1 MWSTIIIIYI
11 TIIHQMFN
19 SSKFNKY
26 VYMLYLTKIIPIKL
40 LSKKETMLEISK
52 II

>member
-11 TIIHQMFN
+11 TIVHQMFN

-26 VYMLYLTKIIPIKL
+26 VYVILNKNYTYKTSL
-40 LSKKETMLEISK
+40 
-52 II
+52 